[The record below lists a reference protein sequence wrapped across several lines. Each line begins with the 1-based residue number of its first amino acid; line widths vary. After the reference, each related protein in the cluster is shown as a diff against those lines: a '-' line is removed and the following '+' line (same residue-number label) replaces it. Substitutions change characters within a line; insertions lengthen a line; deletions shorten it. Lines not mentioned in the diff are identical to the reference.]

1 MDEILAGHRGVRSH
15 AAIGAASRLRGW
27 LLLGAVVEC
36 GSTITRTPGNG
47 TVGGGVD
54 IGKGPARTGGRA
66 RHVPHLPSFRARLCA
81 GRVERGGPRSAV
93 EDGGG
98 SEPSKNFKCKANRE
112 FPAGMCPCGKVRR
125 IAPKIWAVCREASLV
140 EDAAALSLVDARP
153 GKTVTRENSGFLS
166 CVMGTDSDRS
176 RSTEGGHTP
185 THRRMNFRLSRVASP
200 ALRNETGRECG
211 TPNGRH
217 DRTRAQK
224 CPGRFR

>member
-1 MDEILAGHRGVRSH
+1 
-15 AAIGAASRLRGW
+15 
-27 LLLGAVVEC
+27 
-36 GSTITRTPGNG
+36 
-47 TVGGGVD
+47 
-54 IGKGPARTGGRA
+54 
-66 RHVPHLPSFRARLCA
+66 
-81 GRVERGGPRSAV
+81 
-93 EDGGG
+93 
-98 SEPSKNFKCKANRE
+98 ANRE
-112 FPAGMCPCGKVRR
+112 FPAGKCPCGKVRR
-125 IAPKIWAVCREASLV
+125 IAPKIWAVCREASVV

-217 DRTRAQK
+217 NRTRAQK